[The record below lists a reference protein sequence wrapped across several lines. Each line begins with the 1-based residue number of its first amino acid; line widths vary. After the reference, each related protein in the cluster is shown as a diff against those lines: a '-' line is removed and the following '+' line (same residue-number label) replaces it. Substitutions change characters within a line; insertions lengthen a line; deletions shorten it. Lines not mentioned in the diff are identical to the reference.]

1 MAQCSIGVLPKARK
15 LGFNERNNHFC
26 IISCH
31 LELRNTTCNLSCN
44 AGPQTQLPN
53 TRLFLRKEGIT

>member
-26 IISCH
+26 IISCR
-31 LELRNTTCNLSCN
+31 LELRNTTCNLSCT
-44 AGPQTQLPN
+44 A
-53 TRLFLRKEGIT
+53 E